1 MFYSRGTICGK
12 GAIFLIALL
21 AITVCFRTPLSLY
34 VEATAEA
41 AEEPSVQDSEAA
53 HLAHKSIN
61 RELRQTRPHVSHAED
76 SSCHGRLCKL
86 DLSMIDPSAK
96 EISFEIGSAGIST
109 IDQSSIEAAATAG
122 LDVTRFKTFRSSG
135 KSTRTGYLNGESG
148 FSYLNLLQQ
157 GTGPRGTKLW
167 FGTMYDS
174 DNDVYYDI
182 SPDATGTSILTYATR
197 GSERLLP
204 TGRKI
209 PVSKNSD
216 TTRRLEL
223 PQGHRQLVDNGSIID
238 IMFVWT
244 LNAECKASFLNYN
257 CAVTSQTQ
265 TNMRGKIDAMIAATN
280 EAYVNSGIQTK
291 LRLVYAY
298 RHPTYTLDENSCGNA
313 LDHLTKKNDGQLED
327 VHSFRSQYR
336 ADMVQLI
343 TAPCNYCGVA
353 WLGADINYAF
363 SVITSD
369 CFDVYTSAHELGH
382 NMVRWKKC
390 FFFNLY
396 FQVSVMHCF
405 YITF

>member
-21 AITVCFRTPLSLY
+21 AITVCFHTPLSLY

-53 HLAHKSIN
+53 HLAHKSIH

-96 EISFEIGSAGIST
+96 EISFEVGSAGIST

-298 RHPTYTLDENSCGNA
+298 RHPSYKWDAQQNCDDA
-313 LDHLTKKNDGQLED
+313 LGHLTSPDDGHLDD
-327 VHSFRSQYR
+327 VHSYRSQYR
-336 ADMVQLI
+336 ADMVQMI
-343 TAPCNYCGVA
+343 TAPCGYCGVV
-353 WLGADINYAF
+353 WGGVSKSNAF
-363 SVITSD
+363 SIITIG
-369 CFDVYTSAHELGH
+369 CFDVYTSTHELGH
-382 NMVRWKKC
+382 NMVR
-390 FFFNLY
+390 
-396 FQVSVMHCF
+396 
-405 YITF
+405 